1 MILIF
6 CFPLLFCSKSSRAQ
20 EQEIQQLLLDLE
32 KLSQLKNILSDLKK
46 GYEIHSGGYQAIKNI
61 SEGNFNLHQAFLDH
75 LLEVNPMVRNYKR
88 VADIVSLQIRIVA
101 TYKQTFKQFKA
112 SGKFRPEEIQY
123 MSQVYVNLFSQSFKN
138 LEDLTMVLTTG
149 KLRMSD
155 DERIGAI
162 DTIWKEI
169 EEEWTFLRHFN
180 GQAKVLAIQRVKEA
194 GDINS
199 LKGIYGIQ

>member
-1 MILIF
+1 
-6 CFPLLFCSKSSRAQ
+6 
-20 EQEIQQLLLDLE
+20 
-32 KLSQLKNILSDLKK
+32 
-46 GYEIHSGGYQAIKNI
+46 
-61 SEGNFNLHQAFLDH
+61 EGNFNLHQAFLDH